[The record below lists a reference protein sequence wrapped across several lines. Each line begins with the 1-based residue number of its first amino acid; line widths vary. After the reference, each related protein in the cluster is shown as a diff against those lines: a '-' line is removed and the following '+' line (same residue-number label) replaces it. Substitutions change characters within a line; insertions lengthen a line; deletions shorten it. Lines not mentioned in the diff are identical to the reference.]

1 MGGEVEMLR
10 ERISFLEEENDN
22 LMIEKEIALT
32 KMEQAAEHGLL
43 LLQQKSQLQRDLNEA
58 NELNQK
64 ATLENKELITELE
77 RKKNELE
84 DALEAAHDRRR
95 NLLLDSV
102 NKEERLLQGNMMLEE
117 EVLVTKKR
125 AEDELL
131 NAKQLS
137 HNAKQEVERLTQVN
151 QLLQADVDRLE
162 NRLAPLVGELRE
174 QREREKRLMSDFN
187 ELEEENCSLQ
197 RSLAHLKQ
205 QQLAVDSLQHESAR
219 LEEENAFWKQKADEE
234 EHIKK
239 VLERQLD
246 ECLESLERERE
257 EKMSLRR
264 ELGELHD
271 REHLPRTPTRSAI
284 DATMIPA
291 PDSPA
296 SDASTEAKNLRDRLR
311 NQERVEVEKE
321 SLLREL
327 EKTPEM
333 EMMRARAQGEVE
345 RFKRDNSRLSA
356 RIAQL
361 EQEQHEIRKEAAT
374 KEHLEARIEELSKEA
389 NKGATKNDKFES
401 ESTKAREMLTALSE
415 EIAAMYHLTCLSRGI
430 VPERIILRRTV
441 SHCLKETEDNQVTL
455 VKPEETTSPIEDSKN
470 QSESPKDDDQSKA
483 GIIPAG
489 DQDQVAASL
498 AKTSEKNKLEIS
510 KLKPNIAETSVV
522 ALVQT
527 LNEQIKLL
535 NNVVE
540 TKPLPVEKITIQEN
554 GVGKKPEGVQEMLE
568 VQSYGE
574 DTDAERNAEIIGLK
588 ALISSKNERIATLRT
603 VLKAN
608 KHTAESAL
616 GSLKKKYDEEKKL
629 VQETMARLRSE
640 LRTLKEDAAVF
651 SSLRAVF
658 AARCDE
664 YVLQLDE
671 LQRQLQAAEDEKKT
685 LNRLLRMAIEQK
697 LALTQRLEDAE
708 FEIESL
714 RNNSRFSESSKTKS
728 RNHSSRSLRN

>member
-1 MGGEVEMLR
+1 METLQA
-10 ERISFLEEENDN
+10 RICDLEEQNEN
-22 LMIEKEIALT
+22 LTIEKDLAMT

-43 LLQQKSQLQRDLNEA
+43 LLQQKAQLQRDLNEA
-58 NELNQK
+58 TELNQK
-64 ATLENKELITELE
+64 ATQENRDLIQELE
-77 RKKNELE
+77 RNKNELE
-84 DALEAAHDRRR
+84 EALEAAHDRRR

-102 NKEERLLQGNMMLEE
+102 TKEERLLQGNMILEE
-117 EVLVTKKR
+117 EVQETRKR
-125 AEDELL
+125 VEDELL
-131 NAKQLS
+131 NAKQLA
-137 HNAKQEVERLTQVN
+137 HNAKQENERLTSVN
-151 QLLQADVDRLE
+151 QLLQSEVDRLE
-162 NRLAPLVGELRE
+162 NRLAPLMGELKE
-174 QREREKRLMSDFN
+174 EREREKRLMSDFN

-197 RSLAHLKQ
+197 RSLAHHKQ

-219 LEEENAFWKQKADEE
+219 LEEENAFWKAKADEE

-264 ELGELHD
+264 ELHELAD
-271 REHLPRTPTRSAI
+271 RENLPRTPSRDGTGGGGGNASAC
-284 DATMIPA
+284 
-291 PDSPA
+291 PDSP
-296 SDASTEAKNLRDRLR
+296 SGDSTSSTEARQLRDRLR

-345 RFKRDNSRLSA
+345 RFKRENSRLAA

-361 EQEQHEIRKEAAT
+361 EQEQHEIRKESAT
-374 KEHLEARIEELSKEA
+374 KEHLEARIEELSKETA
-389 NKGATKNDKFES
+389 KSATKNDQFEAETS
-401 ESTKAREMLTALSE
+401 KARETLTSLSE
-415 EIAAMYHLTCLSRGI
+415 EIAAMYHLICLSRGI

-441 SHCLKETEDNQVTL
+441 SHCQKETEEKV
-455 VKPEETTSPIEDSKN
+455 EESGIEL
-470 QSESPKDDDQSKA
+470 
-483 GIIPAG
+483 
-489 DQDQVAASL
+489 AS
-498 AKTSEKNKLEIS
+498 S
-510 KLKPNIAETSVV
+510 KLNVATVAESSVLS
-522 ALVQT
+522 LVQT
-527 LNEQIKLL
+527 LCEQVKLL

-540 TKPLPVEKITIQEN
+540 TKVPCVLEEKIKSITERPIKPVEGGPGPAEIR
-554 GVGKKPEGVQEMLE
+554 EMVE
-568 VQSYGE
+568 ISHFEQIDCPPAESI
-574 DTDAERNAEIIGLK
+574 DTERSERDAEIIGLK

-616 GSLKKKYDEEKKL
+616 GSLKKKYDQEKKL
-629 VQETMARLRSE
+629 VQETMSRLRSE

-651 SSLRAVF
+651 SSLRQVF

-714 RNNSRFSESSKTKS
+714 RQYESQASSQTKKT

>member
-1 MGGEVEMLR
+1 MGTHPIFESDFDCLTDERKLNVTKMGGEVEMLR

-95 NLLLDSV
+95 SLLLDSV

-131 NAKQLS
+131 NAKQ
-137 HNAKQEVERLTQVN
+137 EIERLTQVN

-162 NRLAPLVGELRE
+162 NRLAPLMGELRE

-257 EKMSLRR
+257 EKMSLRH

-296 SDASTEAKNLRDRLR
+296 SDSSAEAKNLRDRLR
-311 NQERVEVEKE
+311 NQGRVEVEKE

-345 RFKRDNSRLSA
+345 RYKRDNSRLSA

-374 KEHLEARIEELSKEA
+374 KEHLEARIEELSREA
-389 NKGATKNDKFES
+389 NKGASKNDKFES

-441 SHCLKETEDNQVTL
+441 SHCQKEAEDNQAT
-455 VKPEETTSPIEDSKN
+455 VKPEETPIEDSEN
-470 QSESPKDDDQSKA
+470 QSESPKDDQSQA
-483 GIIPAG
+483 DETTG
-489 DQDQVAASL
+489 DQDQAAAL

-527 LNEQIKLL
+527 LNEQVKLL

-554 GVGKKPEGVQEMLE
+554 GEGNKPEGVQEMLE

-664 YVLQLDE
+664 YVP
-671 LQRQLQAAEDEKKT
+671 
-685 LNRLLRMAIEQK
+685 M
-697 LALTQRLEDAE
+697 
-708 FEIESL
+708 
-714 RNNSRFSESSKTKS
+714 
-728 RNHSSRSLRN
+728 

>member
-1 MGGEVEMLR
+1 MGTHPIFESDFDCLTDERKLNVTKMGGEVEMLR

-137 HNAKQEVERLTQVN
+137 HNAKQEIERLTQVN

-162 NRLAPLVGELRE
+162 NRLAPLMGELRE
-174 QREREKRLMSDFN
+174 RREREKRLMSDFN

-296 SDASTEAKNLRDRLR
+296 SDSSAEAKNLRDRLR
-311 NQERVEVEKE
+311 NQERVEVE
-321 SLLREL
+321 
-327 EKTPEM
+327 
-333 EMMRARAQGEVE
+333 VE
-345 RFKRDNSRLSA
+345 RYKRDNSRLSA

-374 KEHLEARIEELSKEA
+374 KEHLEARIEELSREA
-389 NKGATKNDKFES
+389 NKGASKNDKFES

-441 SHCLKETEDNQVTL
+441 SHCQKETEDNQAT
-455 VKPEETTSPIEDSKN
+455 VKPEETPIKDSDS
-470 QSESPKDDDQSKA
+470 QSESPK
-483 GIIPAG
+483 
-489 DQDQVAASL
+489 
-498 AKTSEKNKLEIS
+498 
-510 KLKPNIAETSVV
+510 
-522 ALVQT
+522 
-527 LNEQIKLL
+527 
-535 NNVVE
+535 
-540 TKPLPVEKITIQEN
+540 
-554 GVGKKPEGVQEMLE
+554 
-568 VQSYGE
+568 GE
-574 DTDAERNAEIIGLK
+574 
-588 ALISSKNERIATLRT
+588 
-603 VLKAN
+603 
-608 KHTAESAL
+608 
-616 GSLKKKYDEEKKL
+616 
-629 VQETMARLRSE
+629 
-640 LRTLKEDAAVF
+640 
-651 SSLRAVF
+651 
-658 AARCDE
+658 
-664 YVLQLDE
+664 
-671 LQRQLQAAEDEKKT
+671 
-685 LNRLLRMAIEQK
+685 
-697 LALTQRLEDAE
+697 
-708 FEIESL
+708 
-714 RNNSRFSESSKTKS
+714 
-728 RNHSSRSLRN
+728 

>member
-1 MGGEVEMLR
+1 
-10 ERISFLEEENDN
+10 
-22 LMIEKEIALT
+22 
-32 KMEQAAEHGLL
+32 
-43 LLQQKSQLQRDLNEA
+43 
-58 NELNQK
+58 
-64 ATLENKELITELE
+64 
-77 RKKNELE
+77 
-84 DALEAAHDRRR
+84 
-95 NLLLDSV
+95 
-102 NKEERLLQGNMMLEE
+102 
-117 EVLVTKKR
+117 
-125 AEDELL
+125 
-131 NAKQLS
+131 
-137 HNAKQEVERLTQVN
+137 
-151 QLLQADVDRLE
+151 
-162 NRLAPLVGELRE
+162 
-174 QREREKRLMSDFN
+174 
-187 ELEEENCSLQ
+187 
-197 RSLAHLKQ
+197 
-205 QQLAVDSLQHESAR
+205 
-219 LEEENAFWKQKADEE
+219 
-234 EHIKK
+234 
-239 VLERQLD
+239 
-246 ECLESLERERE
+246 
-257 EKMSLRR
+257 
-264 ELGELHD
+264 
-271 REHLPRTPTRSAI
+271 
-284 DATMIPA
+284 
-291 PDSPA
+291 
-296 SDASTEAKNLRDRLR
+296 
-311 NQERVEVEKE
+311 
-321 SLLREL
+321 
-327 EKTPEM
+327 
-333 EMMRARAQGEVE
+333 
-345 RFKRDNSRLSA
+345 
-356 RIAQL
+356 
-361 EQEQHEIRKEAAT
+361 
-374 KEHLEARIEELSKEA
+374 
-389 NKGATKNDKFES
+389 
-401 ESTKAREMLTALSE
+401 
-415 EIAAMYHLTCLSRGI
+415 LTCLSRGI

-441 SHCLKETEDNQVTL
+441 SHCQKETEDNQAT
-455 VKPEETTSPIEDSKN
+455 VKPEETPAEDSES
-470 QSESPKDDDQSKA
+470 QSESPKGEQSEVETTV
-483 GIIPAG
+483 G
-489 DQDQVAASL
+489 DQDQAAAL

-527 LNEQIKLL
+527 LNEQVKLL

-554 GVGKKPEGVQEMLE
+554 GDGNKPEGVQEMLE

>member
-1 MGGEVEMLR
+1 MGTHPIFESDFDCLTDERKLNVTKMGGEVEMLR

-137 HNAKQEVERLTQVN
+137 HNAKQEIERLTQVN

-162 NRLAPLVGELRE
+162 NRLAPLMGELRE

-284 DATMIPA
+284 DTTMIPA

-296 SDASTEAKNLRDRLR
+296 SDSSAEAKNLRDRLR
-311 NQERVEVEKE
+311 NQERVEVE
-321 SLLREL
+321 
-327 EKTPEM
+327 
-333 EMMRARAQGEVE
+333 VE
-345 RFKRDNSRLSA
+345 RYKRDNSRLSA

-374 KEHLEARIEELSKEA
+374 KEHLEARIEELSREA
-389 NKGATKNDKFES
+389 NKGASKNDKFES

-441 SHCLKETEDNQVTL
+441 SHCQKEAEDNQAT
-455 VKPEETTSPIEDSKN
+455 VKPEETPIEDSEN
-470 QSESPKDDDQSKA
+470 QSESPKDDQSQA
-483 GIIPAG
+483 DETTG
-489 DQDQVAASL
+489 DQDQAAAL

-527 LNEQIKLL
+527 LNEQVKLL

-554 GVGKKPEGVQEMLE
+554 GEGNKPEGVQEMLE

-664 YVLQLDE
+664 YVP
-671 LQRQLQAAEDEKKT
+671 
-685 LNRLLRMAIEQK
+685 M
-697 LALTQRLEDAE
+697 
-708 FEIESL
+708 
-714 RNNSRFSESSKTKS
+714 
-728 RNHSSRSLRN
+728 